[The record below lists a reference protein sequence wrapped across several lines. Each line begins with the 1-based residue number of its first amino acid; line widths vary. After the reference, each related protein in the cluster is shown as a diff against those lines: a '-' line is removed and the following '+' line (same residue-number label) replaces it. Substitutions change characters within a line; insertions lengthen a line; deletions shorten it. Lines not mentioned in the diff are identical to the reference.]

1 MEADLL
7 TAKRC
12 DRALVTL
19 TRSKW
24 KPTTHGRVAA
34 LYRRTKISCGSS
46 VSGCGEAAMPAAL
59 AAAAAAAGRSGD

>member
-7 TAKRC
+7 TARG
-12 DRALVTL
+12 VTGRSSHSHD
-19 TRSKW
+19 RSKW

-59 AAAAAAAGRSGD
+59 AAAAAAGRSGD